1 MYEAESEPYNTYHL
15 HPANAGITD
24 LSCNRSNSSLL
35 YCKTSHQGVHR
46 LLGQVEKPS
55 PIDGRDIDGVGDDST
70 RVGRF
75 PAGTAE
81 WQVPGESRYAPYEW
95 ESREVLECLES
106 LGLKPVVS
114 VGAGYYGERSV
125 RFVVDGV
132 VGDFH
137 GPIQCKSMEGKVAR
151 VTETVVNFIV
161 AQETKYAGVDVV
173 MKVM

>member
-1 MYEAESEPYNTYHL
+1 MH
-15 HPANAGITD
+15 
-24 LSCNRSNSSLL
+24 
-35 YCKTSHQGVHR
+35 
-46 LLGQVEKPS
+46 
-55 PIDGRDIDGVGDDST
+55 ST
-70 RVGRF
+70 RVGRL
-75 PAGTAE
+75 ATGTAE

-114 VGAGYYGERSV
+114 VGASYYGGGGV

-132 VGDFH
+132 VGDLH

-151 VTETVVNFIV
+151 VTETLVNFIV
-161 AQETKYAGVDVV
+161 TQETKYAGVDIV